1 MTEPECFRPTHA
13 PRRLAALIGLAVC
26 VALAGCDKGAPKSE
40 SAAPAPAAPATSAAP
55 IAIKTPIQ
63 KESGFA
69 WIVTTDVNPAVRK
82 LHVYENGKPL
92 GPGDSIHD
100 DIRKKGLGAY
110 SHWDPKTQGVYTVY
124 FSTSD
129 NTDPNTNGRDYDLR

>member
-1 MTEPECFRPTHA
+1 MIEPDCFRPTHA
-13 PRRLAALIGLAVC
+13 PHRLAALIGLAAC
-26 VALAGCDKGAPKSE
+26 VVLAGCDKGAPKSE
-40 SAAPAPAAPATSAAP
+40 SAAPGPTATAASEAP
-55 IAIKTPIQ
+55 IVIKAPIS

-82 LHVYENGKPL
+82 LHVYENGKLL
-92 GPGDSIHD
+92 GPGDSMHD

-110 SHWDPKTQGVYTVY
+110 SHWDPKTGVFTVY

-129 NTDPNTNGRDYDLR
+129 NSDPNTNGRAYELR